1 MKNIYILTG
10 PVQTGKTTRLTEW
23 AKDKTNI
30 DGILQPAIN
39 DERYL
44 VDIRSNVSKR
54 LTAGKEQSDT
64 VSVGQYIFDK
74 KVFMWANAELINYL
88 ENRPGWIIVDEV
100 GKLELA
106 GEGLDSAVFEL
117 LQKSSSFPFTKFLFV
132 VRDSLLNSFLEYYN
146 LKIEDIEKF
155 EFPED

>member
-1 MKNIYILTG
+1 MKNVFLLTG

-23 AKDKTNI
+23 TKNKTNV
-30 DGILQPAIN
+30 DGILQPVIN

-44 VDIRSNVSKR
+44 IDIRSNVSKK
-54 LTAGKEQSDT
+54 LSASTEQENT
-64 VSVGQYIFDK
+64 ISVGKHTFDNRA
-74 KVFMWANAELINYL
+74 FAWANAELINDL
-88 ENRPGWIIVDEV
+88 ENRPEWIIVDEV

-117 LQKSSSFPFTKFLFV
+117 IQKSSSFPFTKFLFV
-132 VRDSLLNSFLEYYN
+132 VRDSLLNSFSEYYN